1 MKVLNNVSFCC
12 GSVCVH
18 SIFKFSVNT
27 LGSSL
32 CIGSLYSDSGK
43 LVTKDICV
51 DQMCFLFVWTS
62 FFSKKLSS

>member
-27 LGSSL
+27 LVSSL
-32 CIGSLYSDSGK
+32 CMGSLFRLSV
-43 LVTKDICV
+43 LVKDTNQLYV
-51 DQMCFLFVWTS
+51 DR
-62 FFSKKLSS
+62 